1 MDPTAPSTSPEG
13 SLTND
18 HSINSTPNSLDD
30 ERKKTASPAVAM
42 AAASLLSQKAALQ
55 EQDNFDKILQLQ
67 KENLEL
73 RKEEA
78 RNSLAKSTTAG
89 SSEQ

>member
-78 RNSLAKSTTAG
+78 RPPCQINNSR
-89 SSEQ
+89 EQ